1 MRNQMTVKLETN
13 QDSLQGIKGAC
24 AVKFSDHNW
33 SYNNKFDSITERS
46 GG

>member
-1 MRNQMTVKLETN
+1 MTVKLQKCEG
-13 QDSLQGIKGAC
+13 SLQGIKGVAP
-24 AVKFSDHNW
+24 VNFSDHNW